1 MYIHSPTT
9 HTHTPAALHSHM
21 IILSPYSHIVPH
33 WHVQVDGILVQLP
46 LPSHIDEK
54 TVCYSVTPDKDVDGF
69 HFHNIGKY
77 CAGEPGGA
85 LIPATPLG
93 VLEIIKRCNIPTYGK
108 NVCIAG
114 RSKNIGMLN
123 TWLWFLN

>member
-1 MYIHSPTT
+1 MVQVGIFYATCIFGPICKNINLTLFTLFSPSCTL
-9 HTHTPAALHSHM
+9 P
-21 IILSPYSHIVPH
+21 
-33 WHVQVDGILVQLP
+33 QVDGILVQLP
-46 LPSHIDEK
+46 LPPHIDEK
-54 TVCYSVTPDKDVDGF
+54 TVCYSVTPEKDVDGF
-69 HFHNIGKY
+69 HFHNIGRY
-77 CAGEPGGA
+77 CAGEPGNA

-123 TWLWFLN
+123 AQV

>member
-1 MYIHSPTT
+1 MT
-9 HTHTPAALHSHM
+9 HPHT
-21 IILSPYSHIVPH
+21 
-33 WHVQVDGILVQLP
+33 QVDGILVQLP

-54 TVCYSVTPDKDVDGF
+54 TVCYSVTPEKDVDGF
-69 HFHNIGKY
+69 HFHNIGRY
-77 CAGEPGGA
+77 CAGEPEGA

-114 RSKNIGMLN
+114 RSKNIGTFQLIVMHVSECVAKSIAYAHVHVYEIRPTLD
-123 TWLWFLN
+123 

>member
-1 MYIHSPTT
+1 LGQSAEISNIRIVTLRCT
-9 HTHTPAALHSHM
+9 
-21 IILSPYSHIVPH
+21 LSTLFLPSLTLTQI
-33 WHVQVDGILVQLP
+33 DGILVQLP
-46 LPSHIDEK
+46 LPPHIDEK
-54 TVCYSVTPDKDVDGF
+54 TVCYSVTPEKDVDGF

-77 CAGEPGGA
+77 CAGEPEGA

-123 TWLWFLN
+123 